1 MKPIPDNTG
10 KVHTRPVRGAGATAL
25 TLNLSATEALG
36 LKAFI
41 DTLRL
46 RGDKIPSM
54 SLIARRA
61 VQAYL
66 IHVQFSYATRAAEV
80 DVLEKMATPYSNR
93 THLQAGSK

>member
-1 MKPIPDNTG
+1 MKPIPNNTG
-10 KVHTRPVRGAGATAL
+10 KVLTRPIRGPGATAV
-25 TLNLSATEALG
+25 TLNLSAIEALG

-41 DTLRL
+41 ANLRL

-66 IHVQFSYATRAAEV
+66 IHAQFSPDTRASEIAI
-80 DVLEKMATPYSNR
+80 LEKMATPFSNR
-93 THLQAGSK
+93 VRVKDTTQ